1 MYGILVDVRV
11 GLEARFCYHTG
22 LKNAATVEFGG
33 MMAPRLIA
41 CDVDGTLLPAGQV
54 ELSGKTVEL
63 IRRVIEAGI
72 TFVPASGRQ
81 LTGLKKV
88 FAPVGC
94 VDAFVAED
102 GAVSCVASEL
112 VDAVPI
118 DRDLGD
124 ELVRAVLAKPECELY
139 VGGVETCYV
148 QSDNAAFIDHLRTV
162 LNFDVTIVD
171 DATAVPEPYWK
182 ISAYHAA
189 NDPDFDYWAGNFSNR
204 CKVVLA
210 GCDWIDMIA
219 PGVSKAAGVAAVCR
233 ALGVDPADCVA
244 FGDADNDVEMFELV
258 GRSYAM
264 ESASE
269 AAREA
274 ADETT
279 ASVEEILERIL
290 AEIG

>member
-1 MYGILVDVRV
+1 M
-11 GLEARFCYHTG
+11 T
-22 LKNAATVEFGG
+22 
-33 MMAPRLIA
+33 PRLIA
-41 CDVDGTLLPAGQV
+41 CDVDGTLLPAGQP
-54 ELSGKTVEL
+54 ELSDETVAL
-63 IRRVIEAGI
+63 IKRIVEAGI
-72 TFVPASGRQ
+72 VFVPASGRQ
-81 LTGLKKV
+81 LTGLRKV

-102 GAVSCVASEL
+102 GSVSCVAGEL
-112 VDAVPI
+112 VGAVAI
-118 DRDLGD
+118 DRELGD

-148 QSDNAAFIDHLRTV
+148 QSDNPAFIDHLRNI

-189 NDPDFDYWAGNFSNR
+189 FDPDCDYWMGNYSDR

-210 GCDWIDMIA
+210 GRDWIDMIA
-219 PGVSKAAGVAAVCR
+219 TGVSKAAGVASVCR
-233 ALGVDPADCVA
+233 ALNIDPSECIA

-258 GRSYAM
+258 GHSYAM

-269 AAREA
+269 AARDA
-274 ADETT
+274 ADETI
-279 ASVEEILERIL
+279 ASVEEVLAKILSDMGR
-290 AEIG
+290 

>member
-1 MYGILVDVRV
+1 M
-11 GLEARFCYHTG
+11 T
-22 LKNAATVEFGG
+22 
-33 MMAPRLIA
+33 PRLIA
-41 CDVDGTLLPAGQV
+41 CDVDGTLLPAGQP
-54 ELSGKTVEL
+54 ELSDETVAL
-63 IRRVIEAGI
+63 IRRIIEAGI
-72 TFVPASGRQ
+72 VFVPASGRQ
-81 LTGLKKV
+81 LTGLRKV

-102 GAVSCVASEL
+102 GAVPCVAGEL
-112 VDAVPI
+112 VGAVAI

-148 QSDNAAFIDHLRTV
+148 QSDNPAFIDHLRNI

-189 NDPDFDYWAGNFSNR
+189 FDPDCDYWMGNYSDR
-204 CKVVLA
+204 CTT
-210 GCDWIDMIA
+210 
-219 PGVSKAAGVAAVCR
+219 GVSKAAGVASVCR
-233 ALGVDPADCVA
+233 ALNIDPSECIA

-258 GRSYAM
+258 GHSYAM

-269 AAREA
+269 AARDA
-274 ADETT
+274 ADETI
-279 ASVEEILERIL
+279 ASVEEVLAKILSDMGR
-290 AEIG
+290 